1 MIHIGSNKKK
11 IWTTTKNRNRLT
23 DTENKLVVLR
33 GRGAGRADEISEGD
47 SQVQTARYKVN
58 KSPEYNVHIGSI
70 VNSMVTAMCGN
81 KE

>member
-1 MIHIGSNKKK
+1 M
-11 IWTTTKNRNRLT
+11 
-23 DTENKLVVLR
+23 VLR

-58 KSPEYNVHIGSI
+58 KSPEDNVHIGSI